1 MDTHRS
7 HQRVCCGSAQL
18 PRSKLLD
25 VVIEKDNEDGARIQG
40 PRLVPMGGA
49 CLQSTSGLL
58 RHELTASGA
67 RDFPSEFEH
76 AISHATQ
83 SEWVDCAG
91 YLISSHATAPPVCP
105 QVTGRLSSILSLYAP
120 LVVPEGYCRPQALGE
135 VLFEQAEVN
144 DADFSHYCT
153 SLPDVDRV
161 QDGAVCAATLNPASK
176 LASETA
182 KAGGGL
188 HPDVTTVMFRHI
200 PRWCSE
206 WQVMRE
212 IDDAGFMGMYDF
224 FYLPLGTRSKA
235 NRGFAFLNFCSPA
248 IAQEFYAVFHGSEL
262 CSHPAGLAEHAL
274 AVLPAD
280 LQGFDRNAAH
290 YLSSRAHMRGAAPA
304 QNRPLFFKE
313 ASFARPCRRTWRASR
328 RRAPAL
334 LRRRPAAACRGRRCA
349 GRRRR
354 PRLPRRARGS
364 ARTAAAP
371 KRETAASAPGVASAG
386 WREAVPSIWETVHL
400 GDRTLGR
407 RRSEVAQDWLRPAG
421 RAGRFQVLGSGFCR
435 AFAIV
440 IFVIHAHRRV
450 AISMRLDRVSF

>member
-235 NRGFAFLNFCSPA
+235 SLAARQPRLCLP
-248 IAQEFYAVFHGSEL
+248 EL
-262 CSHPAGLAEHAL
+262 LLPRHRAGVLRRLPRQRAL
-274 AVLPAD
+274 QPP
-280 LQGFDRNAAH
+280 
-290 YLSSRAHMRGAAPA
+290 RGA
-304 QNRPLFFKE
+304 RG
-313 ASFARPCRRTWRASR
+313 ARARRASR
-328 RRAPAL
+328 RPPGLRPQRRPLPLLARAHARRRSGAEPAAL
-334 LRRRPAAACRGRRCA
+334 LQGGLIRQALPPHLAGLAQEGPGAAA
-349 GRRRR
+349 
-354 PRLPRRARGS
+354 PPARGS
-364 ARTAAAP
+364 VPRQTVRWQAAQATAAPPRARFCAYCGSP
-371 KRETAASAPGVASAG
+371 KE
-386 WREAVPSIWETVHL
+386 
-400 GDRTLGR
+400 GDGSFCPRCGQR
-407 RRSEVAQDWLRPAG
+407 WLA
-421 RAGRFQVLGSGFCR
+421 
-435 AFAIV
+435 
-440 IFVIHAHRRV
+440 
-450 AISMRLDRVSF
+450 